1 MSLSLFYRRSISP
14 TVLSLLCGVAFL
26 WLPQIVN
33 AQPGGLKVGEK
44 APEIVQT
51 GVDGKDL
58 RLSNLKGKMVL
69 IDFWASWCKPCRYE
83 NPNVV
88 KAYEAFKNSKF
99 KSGNG
104 FAVFSVSLDQQKDP
118 WLRAITEDKLVWKEH
133 VSDLKGWG
141 NAAGQMYGVTGIPMS
156 YLIDGNGVII
166 AKNLRG
172 PALEETLKSHLK

>member
-1 MSLSLFYRRSISP
+1 MNPFFSLRLPVFQTLMILLFGA
-14 TVLSLLCGVAFL
+14 TFF
-26 WLPQIVN
+26 LPQIAN
-33 AQPGGLKVGEK
+33 SQPGGLKVGEK
-44 APEIVQT
+44 APEIIQT

-58 RLSNLKGKMVL
+58 KLSNLKGKMVL
-69 IDFWASWCKPCRYE
+69 IDFWASWCRPCRYE

-88 KAYEAFKNSKF
+88 KAYESFKNSKF
-99 KSGNG
+99 KSGVG
-104 FAVFSVSLDQQKDP
+104 FTVFSVSLDQQKDP

-172 PALEETLKSHLK
+172 AALEETLNLHLK